1 MADITA
7 TIASQLAQAAQ
18 TIQRSPPPKPEP
30 KTEESSSQDT
40 PSVKVDS
47 GLLATLSV
55 DESEAPADAKAAKE
69 TARSASEELAGQ
81 SLSIANLAPQKL
93 QGLFH

>member
-30 KTEESSSQDT
+30 KTEEAAKDT

-55 DESEAPADAKAAKE
+55 DESEAPADAGAAKE
-69 TARSASEELAGQ
+69 AALSAQQELSGQ

-93 QGLFH
+93 QSLFH